1 MYKEISTAFLREK
14 LRLNSYEIADLL
26 KQKEK
31 IQFELD
37 NKYEIGDRL
46 REVIEEREPELIQ
59 ATIIE

>member
-14 LRLNSYEIADLL
+14 LRLNSYDIAELL
-26 KQKEK
+26 KQKEN

-46 REVIEEREPELIQ
+46 RDAIEEREPELVQ
-59 ATIIE
+59 AINIE